1 MKFRRAKQLLLIA
14 ISLLLIGSCNH
25 NSLSRNAPTG
35 THSLKVTAT
44 AYNSVRSQTSGNP
57 SIAAWGDRLKPGMKV
72 IAVSRDLIRM
82 GLKHNTRVKIDGLP
96 GTYLVKDKM
105 NKRWR
110 RKIDIYMGRD
120 VKAARRWGKR
130 KVTIRW

>member
-1 MKFRRAKQLLLIA
+1 MKSIHYLLFALLTIA
-14 ISLLLIGSCNH
+14 CGNIH
-25 NSLSRNAPTG
+25 MAYANSS
-35 THSLKVTAT
+35 HSLKVTAS
-44 AYNSVRSQTSGNP
+44 AYNSVRSQTQGNP
-57 SIAAWGDRLKPGMKV
+57 AIGAWGDRLKPGMKV
-72 IAVSRDLIRM
+72 IAVSRDLLRM

-96 GTYLVKDKM
+96 GIYLVKDKM

-120 VKAARRWGKR
+120 VKSARRWGKR